1 MAKRKF
7 RILRIGG
14 WVIVGIISLILSTT
28 LVFYLGRDFF
38 LKKAVAYLNEQQPG
52 EVRMGKMYLIPFV
65 NFPDVTLQLHSVKFF
80 ENEVNGVTADQEP
93 LLSLEEIGV
102 TLDLV
107 ELIRGGI
114 MVSETHLKDGYVH
127 LIIYNDSVS
136 NLEHALGTRFSDQHE
151 EETTE
156 RDHPI
161 AIDLDR
167 VELLNVTTTLD
178 NRLEDD
184 YVSIDVNRFESS
196 FSYLSGEIVAA
207 LEVDINIDSVKYLT
221 INDKI
226 DKDIFLKGSILL
238 NPEEQLLKVDPSN
251 LKFSGLEFETWGSL
265 DYRATP
271 RIDFAYTA
279 TNEGLELLNYLFRG
293 ILDLDEIEQIGGG
306 SIHMNGTVQG
316 EMGQDELPVVRVNG
330 EAEDLG
336 FRIKSVGEDVT
347 GISFSM
353 FATNGS
359 KSDLSEGYLE
369 VQDFKAQFPEGSIN
383 ASVIASNIKEPE
395 LNVEVDCRLNLEG
408 IDKMLNKKFL
418 TDLSGKV
425 ALQGQVNGSVN
436 GQSGQ
441 FLNEGSSLE
450 AVLDDVSFVINHD
463 SVSRDSLNDINGMF
477 ILNDSILG
485 TEDMYLEFNGNRFDV
500 DLFTEN
506 LLLYLLDYDR
516 DVTAGIS
523 ISSDLVRPATLL
535 GDTTISSLVGEE
547 LEGFYFGGK
556 AMIEKEALDDFIK
569 FDSIPVFDFFLD
581 SFAVSMPLLARISDM
596 SAALSFG
603 PDTVTLHHLAARI
616 GESSLG
622 ISGALNNYGA
632 LAHADSGGVVELE
645 FDISSDTLRAEDVLT
660 INNDF
665 LLPQQ
670 FKTEYLKDLR
680 LTGSVKAPAAGLV
693 YDSVSI
699 DFGLDIT
706 QLGLGLRYYPER
718 FKNFL
723 INIQREDNLLL
734 INNIQGSVGDN
745 NINLSA
751 SIGNFNDTLLE
762 NMVGSFELYSDLL
775 DFNQLLN
782 YQIPH
787 EGNEVGEKDTSVVHD
802 PLRLY
807 EMEYPQFDFTVDIG
821 EVRYENHNF
830 YDLNGKFRSSKDKI
844 FYLDKLETSPEGRG
858 TIEFDGFIN
867 VSSPESYVV
876 SAELNLKGIDINDLN
891 LELQSGDTVMV
902 MKDHFYGIV
911 DAKGLAEIFITP
923 ELKVDMPTTTA
934 AFNVTVTNG
943 ALINFTPLQVAGK
956 YLDSKDLNNVRFATV
971 RNSFTLV
978 DSKITIPIMNVESS
992 LGQMLIQGEQG
1003 LDMSYLY
1010 LVHVPPKLAMGAA
1023 RSAMSQGA
1031 REDGEDQVNQ
1041 MKRGDF
1047 LMMTIWSNGKDSDF
1061 KLGDRRNKFQ
1071 K

>member
-1 MAKRKF
+1 
-7 RILRIGG
+7 
-14 WVIVGIISLILSTT
+14 VGIISLILLTT

-65 NFPDVTLQLHSVKFF
+65 NFPDVTLQLHSVEFF
-80 ENEVNGVTADQEP
+80 EKEVNDVTTGQETI
-93 LLSLEEIGV
+93 LSLEEIGV
-102 TLDLV
+102 TLDLLQ
-107 ELIRGGI
+107 LIRGGI
-114 MVSETHLKDGYVH
+114 MVSEAHLKDGFVN
-127 LIIYNDSVS
+127 LIIYEDSIS
-136 NLEHALGTRFSDQHE
+136 NLEHALGIRFSDQHE

-156 RDHPI
+156 SGHPV

-184 YVSIDVNRFESS
+184 YVSLDVNRFESS
-196 FSYLSGEIVAA
+196 FSYLSGEIAAA
-207 LEVDINIDSVKYLT
+207 LEVDIDVDSVKYIT

-226 DKDIFLKGSILL
+226 DKNIFLKGSILL

-271 RIDFAYTA
+271 RVDFAYTA

-316 EMGQDELPVVRVNG
+316 EMGRDELPVVRVNG
-330 EAEDLG
+330 EAKDLG

-347 GISFSM
+347 GISFRM

-369 VQDFKAQFPEGSIN
+369 VQEFKAQFPEGSIN
-383 ASVIASNIKEPE
+383 TSITASNIKEPE
-395 LNVEVDCRLNLEG
+395 LNVEVDCKLNLKG

-425 ALQGQVNGSVN
+425 SIQGQVNGSVN
-436 GQSGQ
+436 RRSGQ

-450 AVLDDVSFVINHD
+450 AVLENVSFVINQD
-463 SVSRDSLNDINGMF
+463 SVTRDSLKGIDGRF
-477 ILNDSILG
+477 ILNDSIIG
-485 TEDMYLEFNGNRFDV
+485 TEDLNLEYNGNRFDV

-535 GDTTISSLVGEE
+535 GDTTISSIIGDE
-547 LEGFYFGGK
+547 LQGFYFRGK
-556 AMIEKEALDDFIK
+556 AMIQKEALDDFIK
-569 FDSIPVFDFFLD
+569 FDSVPVFEFLLD
-581 SFAVSMPLLARISDM
+581 SFAVSTPMLAQISDM
-596 SAALSFG
+596 SASLEFG
-603 PDTVTLHHLAARI
+603 PDTISLHHLAARI

-622 ISGALNNYGA
+622 FSGAINNYGS
-632 LAHADSGGVVELE
+632 LAHADSGEVVEVE
-645 FDISSDTLRAEDVLT
+645 FDIYSDTLWAEDLLT
-660 INNDF
+660 INNEF
-665 LLPQQ
+665 LLPQD
-670 FKTEYLKDLR
+670 FITEYLKDLR
-680 LTGSVKAPAAGLV
+680 LTGSVKIPAAGLV
-693 YDSVSI
+693 YDSI
-699 DFGLDIT
+699 PMDFGLDIT
-706 QLGLGLRYYPER
+706 QLGWGLRYYPER

-723 INIQREDNLLL
+723 INIQREGNLLL
-734 INNIQGSVGDN
+734 VNNIQGSVGDN
-745 NINLSA
+745 NLNLSA

-762 NMVGSFELYSDLL
+762 NMYGSFELYSDLL

-787 EGNEVGEKDTSVVHD
+787 EGSEVQKKDTSAVQE
-802 PLRLY
+802 PIRLY

-830 YDLNGKFRSSKDKI
+830 YNLNGEFRSSRDKI

-923 ELKVDMPTTTA
+923 ELKVDMPTSTA
-934 AFNVTVTNG
+934 AFNVTVTDG

-956 YLDSKDLNNVRFATV
+956 YLGSKDLNNVRFATV